1 MIKANFHTHTVYC
14 DGKNTPEEMVQAA
27 IAQGMTAI
35 GFSGHSHSV
44 TETYGMNTEACA
56 EYRREV
62 LRLKEKYAGQIEIY
76 LGIEQDSLC
85 AAPNYDYEYLIGAV
99 HAFFK
104 DGHYICVDHSA
115 ADMVRNVETYY
126 GGDYYAYAE
135 HYYQVLTDTVLKYN
149 PTFIAHF
156 DLLTKFNEGG
166 KYFDESHPRYQ
177 KAALNALHTLIKAG
191 KPFEIN
197 TGAISRGYRI
207 TPYPA
212 PFILKELHHLGGKI
226 ILSGDTHACDGLL
239 CGYEMA
245 TQLAKDCGFETAMLI
260 TKDGLKEVDL

>member
-27 IAQGMTAI
+27 IKLGMTAI

-44 TETYGMNTEACA
+44 TETYGMNPVACT

-76 LGIEQDSLC
+76 LGLEQDSLC
-85 AAPNYDYEYLIGAV
+85 AAPDYHYDYLIGAV

-104 DGHYICVDHSA
+104 DGHYICVDEA
-115 ADMVRNVETYY
+115 ERTMLYNVETHY

-135 HYYQVLTDTVLKYN
+135 HYYQVLTDTVLKYD

-156 DLLTKFNEGG
+156 DLITKFNEGN
-166 KYFDESHPRYQ
+166 KYFDESHPRYR
-177 KAALNALHTLIKAG
+177 KAALDALHELIKAER
-191 KPFEIN
+191 PFEIN
-197 TGAISRGYRI
+197 TGAISRGYRT

-212 PFILKELHHLGGKI
+212 PFILKEIHDLGGKI

-239 CGYEMA
+239 CEYEAA
-245 TQLAKDCGFETAMLI
+245 TKLAKDYGFETAMVI
-260 TKDGLKEVDL
+260 TKEGLKETPL